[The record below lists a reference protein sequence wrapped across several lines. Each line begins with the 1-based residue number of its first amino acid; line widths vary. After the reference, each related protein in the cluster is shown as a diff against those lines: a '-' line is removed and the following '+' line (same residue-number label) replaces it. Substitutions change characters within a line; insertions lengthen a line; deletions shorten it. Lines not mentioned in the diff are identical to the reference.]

1 MDHYALFRSLLS
13 EKLSARVEPA
23 AMAAVLSC
31 LDEIAPAFGISMKDP
46 APSGSCLPDPLRFF
60 LAAKTVEEKS
70 PGTVRLYSC
79 VLSRFFASVHKPVPE
94 ISTEDIRAYLSA
106 RRQSGIKAVTIGN
119 IRRILSSFFE
129 WCALEGIV
137 PANPVRRIT
146 SIRAGR
152 SPRKALKRVE
162 VELLRSSCS
171 SLRDKAMI
179 DFLYSTGVRVS
190 EFCRARLD
198 RIDWEKKA
206 VLIEHGK
213 GDVTRWTYLNPEA
226 EVSLRAYLAS
236 RRDDSPFIFAP
247 LVGSPSACLSPRT
260 VQNAVERIVRRSGLR
275 FSVNV
280 SPHVFRHT
288 IATVL
293 LHNGM
298 PVEQVQRFLGHAN
311 INTTMIYAEVR
322 DEDVRR
328 AHSMFAA

>member
-1 MDHYALFRSLLS
+1 MDSFSLFRSLLS
-13 EKLSARVEPA
+13 EKLSGRVTRS
-23 AMAAVLSC
+23 AMGAVLSC
-31 LDEIAPAFGISMKDP
+31 LDELSSAFTITTKTDQPADG
-46 APSGSCLPDPLRFF
+46 LPDPLRFF

-70 PGTVRLYSC
+70 PRTIRLYAC
-79 VLSRFFASVHKPVPE
+79 ILSRFFQTVTRPLRE

-106 RRQSGIKAVTIGN
+106 RRQAGNKAVTVGN

-129 WCALEGIV
+129 WCALEGFT

-146 SIRAGR
+146 TIRSGK
-152 SPRKALKRVE
+152 SPRKALKRIE
-162 VELLRSSCS
+162 VEQLRSSCE

-190 EFCRARLD
+190 EFCSVKTD
-198 RIDWEKKA
+198 QVDWERKA

-226 EVSLRAYLAS
+226 EVSLRAYLDS
-236 RRDDSPFIFAP
+236 RRDDSPFLFTT
-247 LVGSPSACLSPRT
+247 LKGSPSGLSPRT
-260 VQNAVERIVRRSGLR
+260 VQNTVDRIVSRSGR
-275 FSVNV
+275 RYSVRI

-293 LHNGM
+293 LQNGM

-311 INTTMIYAEVR
+311 VNTTLIYAEVR

-328 AHSMFAA
+328 AHQMYAA